1 MVVGVGNGE
10 DVPDNGPAETPD
22 GGFEVVEKDGV
33 VVFVGIIST
42 AVVVAFGPDEHF
54 AVLRTGSDL
63 LDVGTAV
70 VWRPL
75 DVSHPIRV
83 TSKFFL

>member
-1 MVVGVGNGE
+1 
-10 DVPDNGPAETPD
+10 
-22 GGFEVVEKDGV
+22 V
-33 VVFVGIIST
+33 VVFVGSIST
-42 AVVVAFGPDEHF
+42 AVVVAFGPDVHF

-63 LDVGTAV
+63 LDVGTTV

>member
-1 MVVGVGNGE
+1 MVVGVGDGE
-10 DVPDNGPAETPD
+10 DVPDDGPAETPD

-33 VVFVGIIST
+33 VVFVGSIRT

-54 AVLRTGSDL
+54 AVLRTRSEL

-70 VWRPL
+70 IRRPL

-83 TSKFFL
+83 TSKLLL

>member
-10 DVPDNGPAETPD
+10 DAPDDGPAETPD

-33 VVFVGIIST
+33 VVFVGSSST

-54 AVLRTGSDL
+54 AVLRTGRDL
-63 LDVGTAV
+63 LDVGTTV